1 MEILQYYEVIFG
13 RQRDEWTKAQWQDVA
28 EQVATEIDAKPQLK
42 RRGRPTLDK
51 YRKDNIP
58 ALAFWADEE
67 KAAALRSGETIGE
80 KEAIRRVMYASIH
93 DLALRA
99 ERDDQKLDSAVK
111 QVRTF
116 RQELKNRNSIQ
127 R

>member
-1 MEILQYYEVIFG
+1 MEILQYYEAIFG

-28 EQVATEIDAKPQLK
+28 EQLAAEIDAKPQPK

-99 ERDDQKLDSAVK
+99 ERADQKLDSAVK

-116 RQELKNRNSIQ
+116 RHELKNRNSIQ